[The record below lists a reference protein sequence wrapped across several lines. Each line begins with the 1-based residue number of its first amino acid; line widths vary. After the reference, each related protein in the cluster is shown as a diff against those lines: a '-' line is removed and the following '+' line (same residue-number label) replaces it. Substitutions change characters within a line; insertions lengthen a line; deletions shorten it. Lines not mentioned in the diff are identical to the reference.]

1 MTNLFSRFVPHYATI
16 TEPLR
21 QLTHKDCK
29 WKWSREHD
37 KAFDQLREA
46 LSKAPTLAYFDETKD
61 TSIYVD
67 ASPVGIAAILTQKSR
82 NGKHTHTISYASRA
96 LTSVEQRYSQ
106 TEREALAVVWACEH
120 FHIHIYGKPVTVYTD
135 HKPLISL
142 YGNPNSKPPAR
153 IERWSLR
160 LQPYSANIVYIV
172 GSNNPATIFYNRPLN
187 IKLPHLT
194 EQSQDEVLR
203 NRDANRKADMKE
215 YADRKGYVKRSDLQ
229 EGDLVLV
236 RNAPTLRKSSAP
248 FEKDPYRIVN
258 KNNSM
263 ITAESASGRK
273 VTRNSSFFKKLD
285 PKTIINEE
293 TRVSDDQDQDDDID
307 VPPDDPPNIII
318 PPDIVIPPNIVVP
331 PNNVADAVEQVAP
344 PATRERRQV
353 RKPAWLK
360 DFVMD

>member
-1 MTNLFSRFVPHYATI
+1 MANAEVERFMKTIKKVIKTASISQLNWRQEMYRFLRNYRATPHCTTGVA
-16 TEPLR
+16 
-21 QLTHKDCK
+21 
-29 WKWSREHD
+29 
-37 KAFDQLREA
+37 
-46 LSKAPTLAYFDETKD
+46 
-61 TSIYVD
+61 
-67 ASPVGIAAILTQKSR
+67 
-82 NGKHTHTISYASRA
+82 
-96 LTSVEQRYSQ
+96 
-106 TEREALAVVWACEH
+106 
-120 FHIHIYGKPVTVYTD
+120 
-135 HKPLISL
+135 
-142 YGNPNSKPPAR
+142 
-153 IERWSLR
+153 
-160 LQPYSANIVYIV
+160 
-172 GSNNPATIFYNRPLN
+172 PATIFYNRPLN

-203 NRDANRKADMKE
+203 KRDANRKADMKE
-215 YADRKGYVKRSDLQ
+215 YADKKRYVKRSDLQ

-236 RNAPTLRKSSAP
+236 RNSPTLRKSSAP
-248 FEKDPYRIVN
+248 FGKDPYRIVN

-293 TRVSDDQDQDDDID
+293 TRLSDDQDQDDDID

-353 RKPAWLK
+353 RKPAWMK